1 MSCTRREFLAVASAG
16 AALGLAACTPSAN
29 QDNTDQTNDD
39 SQQQDQPT
47 VDLNEFSSLA
57 LDTRSWKYDSAND
70 VYYQLGITYCKSPA
84 SEQYESLAIFVPGAY
99 FDGEKRS
106 GDNYICTVKEDGAV
120 GNFTSATAPVLM
132 PINSGTLSPQ
142 ASPTSYDANGLAN
155 YLQAGY
161 VYVYPGFRGR
171 SSGYDSS
178 SGSDKVYPGG
188 APWPVVDLKAAVRY
202 LRYNASSLPCD
213 TSRVFVFGFGAGG
226 GVSALMGSMGDSELY
241 TPYLSE
247 IGAIT
252 HDAEGNTISD
262 AIFGSASWCPMTGYD
277 AADAAYEW
285 MMGQYA
291 SDDTRVDGT
300 WTKLLSSDLATAYA
314 TYVNSCDFRDGD
326 DNALT
331 LDETSGE
338 VYTDGSYYSYLMGQ
352 IQTSASTFFSNTEF
366 PYTYTPQR
374 ISTASFPGDPN
385 LQKSGSGTL
394 DTDAVTD
401 ETSPNTANSTTT
413 ADTSSSSATTSD
425 ASGTQVQSVVYNTAS
440 DYVSA
445 LNQDDRWFTYNQRRG
460 TVRISSMRDF
470 VTHLKAASKKVC
482 AFDALDRSTTANQ
495 LFGVVDSGSLHF
507 SQMIS
512 DTLTANADTYA
523 TATDWDSAYVTDWSG
538 DLETKDSLDTDMATR
553 MNMFNP
559 LYTLSGAFGGYGQA
573 TVAPHWRINSGLFQ
587 TDTSLC
593 TEANLALALS
603 HYDGVSDVAFTP
615 VWGQGHVLAEVSGTA
630 EENLIAW
637 VASCCA

>member
-16 AALGLAACTPSAN
+16 AALGLAACTPQAN
-29 QDNTDQTNDD
+29 QNNSDQSNDD
-39 SQQQDQPT
+39 SQQQEQQSS

-57 LDTRSWKYDSAND
+57 LDTKSWKYDEAND
-70 VYYQLGITYCKSPA
+70 VYYQLGLTYCKNPA
-84 SEQYESLAIFVPGAY
+84 SEQYESLAVFVPGAY
-99 FDGEKRS
+99 FEGEKGSR
-106 GDNYICTVKEDGAV
+106 DNYTCTVKEDGAV
-120 GNFTSATAPVLM
+120 GSFTAATAPVLM
-132 PINSGTLSPQ
+132 PLNSGNLSPQ
-142 ASPTSYDANGLAN
+142 ACPTAYDANGLAN
-155 YLQAGY
+155 YLKAGY

-178 SGSDKVYPGG
+178 SSGDEVYPGG

-202 LRYNASSLPCD
+202 VRYNASSLPCD

-226 GVSALMGSMGDSELY
+226 GVSALMGSTGDSDLY
-241 TPYLSE
+241 TPYLNE

-262 AIFGSASWCPMTGYD
+262 AIYGSASWCPMTSFD
-277 AADAAYEW
+277 TADASYEW
-285 MMGQYA
+285 MMGQYS
-291 SDDTRVDGT
+291 SDDTRADGT
-300 WTKLLSSDLATAYA
+300 WTKLLSNDLASSYA
-314 TYVNSCDFRDGD
+314 AYVNTLDLRDAD

-338 VYTDGSYYSYLMGQ
+338 IYTDGTYYSYLMNQ
-352 IQTSASTFFSNTEF
+352 INTAAATFFSNTEF

-385 LQKSGSGTL
+385 LQKSGSGTQE
-394 DTDAVTD
+394 TDAATD
-401 ETSPNTANSTTT
+401 ADASANSSTSASSNSTG
-413 ADTSSSSATTSD
+413 DT
-425 ASGTQVQSVVYNTAS
+425 SGTQVQSVVYNTAA

-445 LNQDDRWFTYNQRRG
+445 LNQDDRWFTYNQRRN

-470 VTHLKAASKKVC
+470 VTHVKTASKKVS
-482 AFDALDRSTTANQ
+482 AFDATDRSTTANQ
-495 LFGVVDSGSLHF
+495 LFGVSDSGSLHF

-523 TATDWDSAYVTDWSG
+523 SASDWDSAYVTDWSG

-559 LYTLSGAFGGYGQA
+559 LYTLSGAYAGYGTA
-573 TVAPHWRINSGLFQ
+573 AVAPHWRINSGLFQ
-587 TDTSLC
+587 NDTSLC

-615 VWGQGHVLAEVSGTA
+615 VWGQGHVLAEASGTA